1 MMVHTGR
8 HLAERSRGAWLAAVV
23 IAAALFA
30 LGGWLLSGGRGPADG
45 STRAGEAE
53 DDGAGRP
60 ASLAGYDLLL
70 ITLDTLRADRLG
82 AYGYEGAQTP
92 NIDRLA
98 AEGARFERVTTTVP
112 VTLPAHA
119 SIMTGQY
126 PFTHGVRN
134 NGAFLLRADAT
145 TLAESLR
152 AAGYTTGGFIGAVVL
167 DAKFGIGQGFDTY
180 PGLDAAQGTA
190 ADLGGE
196 RRAEEVV
203 AEAGDWMRR
212 QTGRRFT
219 WVHLYDPHD
228 PYDPPEPFASRY
240 VERPYD
246 GEVAYTD
253 AMVGRLLETLR
264 ASGRAGNT
272 LIVLTSDHGESFG
285 EHGEQGHS
293 FFVYDSTVRVPLI
306 FWAPGAIPAGV
317 VVEGGASVVDIA
329 PTVSS
334 LLGLPAVAAPG
345 GAEQGRGAAT
355 GGVEPGRG
363 AATGAGAFAIRFEGV
378 DLSSRF
384 AAPAA
389 PGTAAYAE
397 SLIPYLD
404 FGWSELRA
412 LVQGGYKY
420 IEAPEPELYDLGA
433 DPGEATNLVDVDLER
448 AEAMGAALQELVG
461 GDDVTRAGGG
471 VVDADSLERLRSLGY
486 LGGAGGVADRR
497 DIDPKDMIATY
508 DAFVA
513 GLLEAID
520 AIAEQRFGDAN
531 EALVRLDEL
540 VPDQYVVYYYFGKL
554 ALAAGDPPT
563 AVQVLER
570 ALELNPSYLPT
581 YTQLAT
587 ALYAAGDAAA
597 AQDLIAEA
605 GAMFPDDF
613 NLRLLSGAFYHD
625 AGELDAALAAY
636 RRAAAI
642 RPDHPRLLERL
653 AHLYL
658 LRRQPREAVD
668 ALRRLTRARP
678 NNAANWAQL
687 AFALAQIGES
697 EEAGR
702 ALRQAL
708 AIDPDNPLVRQVMEQ
723 LR

>member
-1 MMVHTGR
+1 
-8 HLAERSRGAWLAAVV
+8 VV

-30 LGGWLLSGGRGPADG
+30 LGWWLLTGAPGPADG
-45 STRAGEAE
+45 SPRPGEAGQG
-53 DDGAGRP
+53 GAGRP
-60 ASLAGYDLLL
+60 ATLAGYDLLL

-82 AYGYEGAQTP
+82 AYGYEGVETP

-134 NGAFLLRADAT
+134 NGSFLLRDDAT

-152 AAGYTTGGFIGAVVL
+152 AAGYATGGFIGAVVL
-167 DAKFGIGQGFDTY
+167 GAKFGIGQGFDTY
-180 PGLDAAQGTA
+180 PGLDSVEGTA
-190 ADLGGE
+190 ADLDGE

-203 AEAGDWMRR
+203 AEAGGWMRR

-228 PYDPPEPFASRY
+228 PYDPPEPFASRH
-240 VERPYD
+240 VEHPYD

-253 AMVGRLLETLR
+253 AMVGRLLETLQ

-306 FWAPGAIPAGV
+306 FWAPPAIPAGV
-317 VVEGGASVVDIA
+317 VVEGAASVVDIA
-329 PTVSS
+329 PTVAS
-334 LLGLPAVAAPG
+334 LLGVPLAAPAG
-345 GAEQGRGAAT
+345 GAERSRGSAT
-355 GGVEPGRG
+355 GGVAPGG
-363 AATGAGAFAIRFEGV
+363 GSAPDDGNDVIRSEGV
-378 DLSSRF
+378 DLSLRF

-412 LVQGGYKY
+412 LVEGGYKY
-420 IEAPEPELYDLGA
+420 IEAPEPELYDLSA
-433 DPGEATNLVDVDLER
+433 DPGETTNLVDADPER
-448 AEAMGAALQELVG
+448 AEAMGAALQELIR

-486 LGGAGGVADRR
+486 LGGAGEVADRR
-497 DIDPKDMIATY
+497 DIDPKDMIGTY

-513 GLLEAID
+513 GLLEAVD
-520 AIAEQRFGDAN
+520 ATAERRFDDAN
-531 EALVRLDEL
+531 ETLVRLDEL
-540 VPDQYVVYYYFGKL
+540 VPDQYIVYYYLGQL

-563 AVQVLER
+563 AVRVLER
-570 ALELNPSYLPT
+570 ALELSPSYLPT
-581 YTQLAT
+581 YSQLAN
-587 ALYAAGDAAA
+587 ALYAAGDLAA
-597 AQDLIAEA
+597 AQDLLAEA

-642 RPDHPRLLERL
+642 RPDHSRLLERL

-658 LRRQPREAVD
+658 LRRQPRDAVD
-668 ALRRLTRARP
+668 ALRRLTRASP
-678 NNAANWAQL
+678 DNAANWAQL

-697 EEAGR
+697 AEAGR

-708 AIDPDNPLVRQVMEQ
+708 AIDPDDPLVRQVMEQ